1 MNNLILIGQAEEIDL
16 IQPQVRAMLEAP
28 GFYIGGDSNN
38 PEMNVPLVSNK
49 RRVFSMKIDQ
59 ELAPERFLPT
69 LTLKGPYRVDPDADD
84 QAREAGPAL
93 LAALQ
98 GIMKWWMETPSFQD
112 GEDDMPADLFD
123 AARDAIAKATG
134 GAA

>member
-1 MNNLILIGQAEEIDL
+1 MNPILIGQAEEIDL
-16 IQPQVRAMLEAP
+16 IQPQVREMLEHP

-59 ELAPERFLPT
+59 ELDPERFLTT

-84 QAREAGPAL
+84 LAREAGPEL
-93 LAALQ
+93 LAAVKAILIQIVQ
-98 GIMKWWMETPSFQD
+98 GKVLE
-112 GEDDMPADLFD
+112 
-123 AARDAIAKATG
+123 RDACITQARAAYAKATG
-134 GAA
+134 RGKA

>member
-1 MNNLILIGQAEEIDL
+1 MNPILIGQAEEIDL
-16 IQPQVRAMLEAP
+16 VQPQVREMLAAP

-49 RRVFSMKIDQ
+49 GRVFSMKIDT
-59 ELAPERFLPT
+59 ELDPERFLPT

-84 QAREAGPAL
+84 LAREAGPEL

-98 GIMKWWMETPSFQD
+98 GIMKWWMETPAFAD

-123 AARDAIAKATG
+123 GARFAIAKATG
-134 GAA
+134 GKA

>member
-1 MNNLILIGQAEEIDL
+1 MNNPILIGQAEEIDL
-16 IQPQVRAMLEAP
+16 IQPQVREMLEAP

-59 ELAPERFLPT
+59 ELDPERFLPT

-84 QAREAGPAL
+84 QAREAGPDL

-98 GIMKWWMETPSFQD
+98 GIMKWWMETPSFQN

-123 AARDAIAKATG
+123 AARDAIAKAKG
-134 GAA
+134 GTA

>member
-1 MNNLILIGQAEEIDL
+1 MNPILIGQAEEIDL
-16 IQPQVRAMLEAP
+16 IQPQVREMLEHP

-59 ELAPERFLPT
+59 EIDPERFLPT

-84 QAREAGPAL
+84 LAREAAPEL

-98 GIMKWWMETPSFQD
+98 GIMKWWMETPAFTD

-123 AARDAIAKATG
+123 GARFAISKATG
-134 GAA
+134 GKA

>member
-1 MNNLILIGQAEEIDL
+1 MNNPILIGQAEEIDL
-16 IQPQVRAMLEAP
+16 IQPQVHAMLAAP

-59 ELAPERFLPT
+59 ELDPERFLPT

-84 QAREAGPAL
+84 QAREAWPEL
-93 LAALQ
+93 LAALR
-98 GIMKWWMETPSFQD
+98 GIMKWWMETPSFQN

-134 GAA
+134 G

>member
-1 MNNLILIGQAEEIDL
+1 MNNPILIGQAEEIDL

-59 ELAPERFLPT
+59 ELDPERFLPT
-69 LTLKGPYRVDPDADD
+69 LTLKGPYRVDPGAND
-84 QAREAGPAL
+84 QAREAGPEL
-93 LAALQ
+93 LEALQ

-134 GAA
+134 GAK

>member
-1 MNNLILIGQAEEIDL
+1 MNNPILIGQAEEIDL

-59 ELAPERFLPT
+59 ELDPERFLPT
-69 LTLKGPYRVDPDADD
+69 LTLKGPYRVDHDADD
-84 QAREAGPAL
+84 QPREAGPELLEAL
-93 LAALQ
+93 RMIAAETTIDGTERDDLCAIIQ
-98 GIMKWWMETPSFQD
+98 GICRK
-112 GEDDMPADLFD
+112 
-123 AARDAIAKATG
+123 AIAKATG
-134 GAA
+134 GAE

>member
-1 MNNLILIGQAEEIDL
+1 MTKTQKSALAGRRLMNNPILIGQAEEIDL

-59 ELAPERFLPT
+59 ELDPERF
-69 LTLKGPYRVDPDADD
+69 
-84 QAREAGPAL
+84 
-93 LAALQ
+93 
-98 GIMKWWMETPSFQD
+98 
-112 GEDDMPADLFD
+112 
-123 AARDAIAKATG
+123 
-134 GAA
+134 

>member
-1 MNNLILIGQAEEIDL
+1 MNNPILIGQAEEIDL

-59 ELAPERFLPT
+59 ELDPERFLPT
-69 LTLKGPYRVDPDADD
+69 LKLKGPYRIDPDADG
-84 QAREAGPAL
+84 QAREAGPEL

-134 GAA
+134 G